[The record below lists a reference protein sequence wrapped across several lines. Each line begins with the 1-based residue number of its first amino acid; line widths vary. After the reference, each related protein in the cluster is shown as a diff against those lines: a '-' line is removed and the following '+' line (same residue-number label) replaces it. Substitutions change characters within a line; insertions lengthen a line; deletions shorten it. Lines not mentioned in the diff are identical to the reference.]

1 MYKKSKNTLRKFAML
16 FACMVMMVS
25 IIMVT
30 TSCGGATDTEDYDL
44 NAILTETADLLIA
57 ENDDPDFGSVG
68 GEWLVLGMSNW
79 GGEVPEGW
87 YDAYYNNVEAY
98 VSSCKGKL
106 SEHKNTEYSRV
117 IIALNAIDKDPADV
131 AGYDLI
137 EPLAD
142 YDQTVFQGIN
152 GPVYALLALDS
163 GNYDIPEV
171 KSDGTQAT
179 REMYVDYILDQEVDG
194 GGWSLA
200 GGPADPDITA
210 IVLQALAK
218 YQEQEDVEA
227 ATERALDMLS
237 EAQSRSGG
245 FENNGIESSETVS
258 QVILALTE
266 LDIPIDDGRFVKDG
280 NTLVDKLMEFRAA
293 DGGFKHIAE
302 GESDML
308 ATEQAFY
315 ALVSLYRVEN
325 DETSLYK

>member
-1 MYKKSKNTLRKFAML
+1 MYKKSKNILRKFAML

-68 GEWLVLGMSNW
+68 GEWLVLGMAKW
-79 GGEVPEGW
+79 GGDVPEGW
-87 YDAYYNNVEAY
+87 YESYYKNVEEY
-98 VSSCKGKL
+98 VASCNGNL

-117 IIALNAIDKDPADV
+117 IIALTAIGKDPTDV
-131 AGYDLI
+131 AGFDLTA
-137 EPLAD
+137 PLAD
-142 YDQTVFQGIN
+142 YDQTIFQGIN

-163 GNYDIPEV
+163 GDYDVPQAKGDLV
-171 KSDGTQAT
+171 QAT
-179 REMYVDYILDQEVDG
+179 RTMYVDYILDQEVKG
-194 GGWSLA
+194 GGWCLA

-237 EAQSRSGG
+237 EAQSQSGG

-266 LDIPIDDGRFVKDG
+266 LDIAIDDGRFVKDG
-280 NTLVDKLMEFRAA
+280 NTLVDKLMGFRAA

-325 DETSLYK
+325 GETSLYK